1 VSGSTSIGPRV
12 MCAMAS
18 LNPAITRAASVGLD
32 DIESRHQQAAQ
43 RRAEKQ
49 RAGDPGMEPE
59 AGRRQSRSH
68 DQHLDVEPSPAKT
81 QEKQRDHLH
90 GGSEDDFRL

>member
-1 VSGSTSIGPRV
+1 

-32 DIESRHQQAAQ
+32 DIETRHQQAAQ

-49 RAGDPGMEPE
+49 RARDPGMESE
-59 AGRRQSRSH
+59 AGRRQSRSRSH
-68 DQHLDVEPSPAKT
+68 DLDVEPSPAKT

-90 GGSEDDFRL
+90 GGPEDDFRI

>member
-1 VSGSTSIGPRV
+1 

-32 DIESRHQQAAQ
+32 DIETRHQQAAQ
-43 RRAEKQ
+43 RRAEKL
-49 RAGDPGMEPE
+49 RALDPGLEPE

-68 DQHLDVEPSPAKT
+68 DQHLDVEPSPGKT

-90 GGSEDDFRL
+90 GGPEDDFRI